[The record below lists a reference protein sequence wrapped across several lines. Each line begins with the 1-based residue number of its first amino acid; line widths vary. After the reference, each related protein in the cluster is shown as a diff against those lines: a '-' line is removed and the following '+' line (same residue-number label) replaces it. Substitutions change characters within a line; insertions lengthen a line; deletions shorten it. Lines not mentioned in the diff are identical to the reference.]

1 MIQEAFLMCVAGLIG
16 LAMGPL
22 LVRLVI
28 RIPERLEV
36 EWRSQAQEILALEPM
51 TVQHTNEKPV
61 RLKAF
66 VITGFS
72 CALVALVALKFG
84 LNWQALA
91 VVILVWSL
99 LVATAI
105 DHDHKILPDIIIQP
119 LIWLGLLVNS
129 FSLFSTLQDAFYGA
143 VGGYMVF
150 WLVGRGFELI
160 KGRAG
165 LGDGDFKLIAVFGA
179 WMGWQAI
186 PGIILLASM
195 IGLVAGL
202 IYLRKSRATAD
213 QSFPFGPSIAMAG
226 IVTLL
231 AGSPAQW
238 LGLPFLV

>member
-22 LVRLVI
+22 LARLVI

-51 TVQHTNEKPV
+51 TVQHTNENPT
-61 RLKAF
+61 RMKAF
-66 VITGFS
+66 VIAGFS
-72 CALVALVALKFG
+72 CALAALATFKFG
-84 LNWQALA
+84 LSWQALA
-91 VVILVWSL
+91 VIMLFWSL

-119 LIWLGLLVNS
+119 MIWLGLLVNS
-129 FSLFSTLQDAFYGA
+129 FSLFCTLQDAFYGA
-143 VGGYMVF
+143 AGGYMAF
-150 WLVGRGFELI
+150 WLIGRGFELI

-179 WMGWQAI
+179 WMGWQQL
-186 PGIILLASM
+186 PGIILLASI
-195 IGLVAGL
+195 IGLGVGL
-202 IYLRKSRATAD
+202 LYLRKSRATTD

-231 AGSPAQW
+231 AGSPVQW
-238 LGLPFLV
+238 LGSRFLV